1 MDLNKLESKLDDAL
15 SKETTESLTN
25 WLNIKRMEK
34 KQTAVDFLLNT
45 VIGEDAQG
53 NDFYLKDA
61 LLDTEIY
68 QAKEMEKEQINEAHT
83 LGYIIGGGNGDLY
96 NPKEYYIE
104 TFKSE

>member
-1 MDLNKLESKLDDAL
+1 
-15 SKETTESLTN
+15 
-25 WLNIKRMEK
+25 MEK

-68 QAKEMEKEQINEAHT
+68 QAKQMEKENIIEAFDEGQEYEYNQSHYRDAPKFDSETYYNET
-83 LGYIIGGGNGDLY
+83 Y
-96 NPKEYYIE
+96 KTE
-104 TFKSE
+104 